1 MADTNTIANQF
12 TGLPI
17 ENLIAAPLLAA
28 SEGQKSLAAN
38 TAQFITE
45 VGMDSSGN
53 TKSVKF
59 NYEDGTESVSM
70 DVPLLS
76 IINIPALCVSEI
88 DINFDMEVSTQTAS
102 QTSTDESAQLDI
114 KAGFGCWSA
123 SFTGKVSHHSEN
135 TRKSDTSAKYSVAVK
150 GIQEKPE
157 GLMKVLDMLNNSIGK
172 GTTKAGAPS
181 GGTK

>member
-1 MADTNTIANQF
+1 MSKIAYQF

-17 ENLIAAPLLAA
+17 ENLISAPLLAA
-28 SEGQKSLAAN
+28 CEGQKALAQS

-45 VGMDSSGN
+45 VGMDKNGA
-53 TKSVKF
+53 TKSVAFK
-59 NYEDGTESVSM
+59 YEDGSEAVAL

-76 IINIPALCVSEI
+76 IINIPSLCVDEI

-102 QTSTDESAQLDI
+102 KSSTDSSAELSV
-114 KAGFGCWSA
+114 KGGFGCWSA

-135 TRKSDTSAKYSVAVK
+135 SRKSDTSAKYSIAVK
-150 GIQEKPE
+150 GKQEKPE

-172 GTTKAGAPS
+172 QKGDAPS
-181 GGTK
+181 GQPS

>member
-1 MADTNTIANQF
+1 MSNIANQF

-28 SEGQKSLAAN
+28 AKGQKSLAAT

-45 VGMDSSGN
+45 VGMDSIGN

-59 NYEDGTESVSM
+59 NYDDGSEHVAL

-76 IINIPALCVSEI
+76 IINIPSLCVDSI
-88 DINFDMEVSTQTAS
+88 DVEFEMEVSTQTAS
-102 QTSTDESAQLDI
+102 KSSTDSSAELTV
-114 KAGFGCWSA
+114 KGGFGCWSA

-135 TRKSDTSAKYSVAVK
+135 SRKSDTSAKYSVSVK
-150 GIQEKPE
+150 GKQEKPE

-172 GTTKAGAPS
+172 TKGAPA
-181 GGTK
+181 GGNQPAN

>member
-1 MADTNTIANQF
+1 MASSIANQF

-28 SEGQKSLAAN
+28 SEGQKSLAAT

-59 NYEDGTESVSM
+59 QYEDGTEQVAL

-76 IINIPALCVSEI
+76 IINIPSLCVDSI
-88 DINFDMEVSTQTAS
+88 DVEFDMEVSTQSAS
-102 QTSTDESAQLDI
+102 TSSTDSSAELTV
-114 KAGFGCWSA
+114 KGGVGCWSA
-123 SFTGKVSHHSEN
+123 QFQGKVSHHSEN
-135 TRKSDTSAKYSVAVK
+135 SRKSDTSAKYSISVK
-150 GIQEKPE
+150 GKQEKPE
-157 GLMKVLDMLNNSIGK
+157 GLMKVLDMLNSSIGK
-172 GTTKAGAPS
+172 SKGAS
-181 GGTK
+181 GDGNK

>member
-1 MADTNTIANQF
+1 MASSIANQF

-17 ENLIAAPLLAA
+17 ENLIAAPLMAA
-28 SEGQKSLAAN
+28 CEGQKALAQS
-38 TAQFITE
+38 TAQFISE
-45 VGMDSSGN
+45 VGMDKDGN
-53 TKSVKF
+53 TKSVAFK
-59 NYEDGTESVSM
+59 YEDGSESVAL

-76 IINIPALCVSEI
+76 IINIPSLCVDEI

-102 QTSTDESAQLDI
+102 KSSTDSSAELSV

-135 TRKSDTSAKYSVAVK
+135 SRKSDTSAKYSVSVK
-150 GIQEKPE
+150 GKQEKPE

-172 GTTKAGAPS
+172 QKGSAPS
-181 GGTK
+181 DGQG

>member
-1 MADTNTIANQF
+1 MSDSNQIANQF

-17 ENLIAAPLLAA
+17 ENLISAPLLATC
-28 SEGQKSLAAN
+28 EGQKALAQS

-45 VGMDSSGN
+45 VGMDKNGK
-53 TKSVKF
+53 TKSVSFK
-59 NYEDGTESVSM
+59 YEDGTESVAL

-76 IINIPALCVSEI
+76 IINIPSLCVDEI
-88 DINFDMEVSTQTAS
+88 DINFDIEVSTQSAS
-102 QTSTDESAQLDI
+102 KSSTDSSAELDV

-135 TRKSDTSAKYSVAVK
+135 SRSSDTSAKYTIAVK
-150 GIQEKPE
+150 GKQEKPE

-172 GTTKAGAPS
+172 SKGADS
-181 GGTK
+181 GKTS

>member
-1 MADTNTIANQF
+1 MANIANQF

-28 SEGQKSLAAN
+28 AEGQKSLAAT

-45 VGMDSSGN
+45 VGMDKDGN

-59 NYEDGTESVSM
+59 NYEDGSEAVAL

-76 IINIPALCVSEI
+76 IINIPSLCVDEI
-88 DINFDMEVSTQTAS
+88 DINFDMEVSTQSAS
-102 QTSTDESAQLDI
+102 KSSTDSSAELSV

-135 TRKSDTSAKYSVAVK
+135 SRKSDSSAKYTIAVK
-150 GIQEKPE
+150 GKQEKPE

-172 GTTKAGAPS
+172 QKGAS
-181 GGTK
+181 GGDGKQG

>member
-1 MADTNTIANQF
+1 MSNIANQF

-17 ENLIAAPLLAA
+17 ENLIAAPLQAA
-28 SEGQKSLAAN
+28 AEGQKSLAAT

-59 NYEDGTESVSM
+59 QYEDGSEQVAL

-76 IINIPALCVSEI
+76 IINIPSLCVDSI
-88 DINFDMEVSTQTAS
+88 DIEFDMEVSTQTAS
-102 QTSTDESAQLDI
+102 KSSTDSSAELTV
-114 KAGFGCWSA
+114 KGGFGCWSPQ
-123 SFTGKVSHHSEN
+123 FHGKESHHYEN
-135 TRKSDTSAKYSVAVK
+135 SRKSDTSAKYSISVK
-150 GIQEKPE
+150 GKQEKPE

-172 GTTKAGAPS
+172 SKGASS
-181 GGTK
+181 GSQPTS

>member
-1 MADTNTIANQF
+1 MANIANQF

-17 ENLIAAPLLAA
+17 ENLIAAPLMAA
-28 SEGQKSLAAN
+28 CEGQKALAQS

-45 VGMDSSGN
+45 VGMDKDGK
-53 TKSVKF
+53 TRSVAFK
-59 NYEDGTESVSM
+59 YADGTESVAL

-76 IINIPALCVSEI
+76 IINIPSLCVDEI

-102 QTSTDESAQLDI
+102 KSSTDSSAELSV

-135 TRKSDTSAKYSVAVK
+135 SRKSDTSAKYTIAVK
-150 GIQEKPE
+150 GKQETPVGRK
-157 GLMKVLDMLNNSIGK
+157 KVLDMLNNSIGK
-172 GTTKAGAPS
+172 QKGAPAD
-181 GGTK
+181 GGNS

>member
-1 MADTNTIANQF
+1 MASSIANQF

-28 SEGQKSLAAN
+28 SEGQKSLAAT

-59 NYEDGTESVSM
+59 QYEDGTEQVAL

-76 IINIPALCVSEI
+76 IINIQSLCVDSI
-88 DINFDMEVSTQTAS
+88 DVEFDMEVSTQ
-102 QTSTDESAQLDI
+102 
-114 KAGFGCWSA
+114 SA
-123 SFTGKVSHHSEN
+123 SK
-135 TRKSDTSAKYSVAVK
+135 
-150 GIQEKPE
+150 
-157 GLMKVLDMLNNSIGK
+157 
-172 GTTKAGAPS
+172 
-181 GGTK
+181 

>member
-1 MADTNTIANQF
+1 MSNIANQF

-28 SEGQKSLAAN
+28 AEGQKSLAAT

-53 TKSVKF
+53 TKSVAFK
-59 NYEDGTESVSM
+59 YADGSESVAL

-76 IINIPALCVSEI
+76 IINIPSLCVDTI
-88 DINFDMEVSTQTAS
+88 DVEFEMEVSTQSAS
-102 QTSTDESAQLDI
+102 KSSTDSSAELSV

-135 TRKSDTSAKYSVAVK
+135 SRKSDSSAKYSISVK
-150 GIQEKPE
+150 GKQEKPE

-172 GTTKAGAPS
+172 QKEAPAS
-181 GGTK
+181 GSGS